1 MTRSSDSTV
10 TRFGS
15 SPPDRQK
22 AVTRQILR
30 GSSKAHKSYTFD
42 DDHDPSLPA
51 QMWFQ
56 RSQEGG
62 ILFVVFYSQACRW
75 SSCLGC
81 NLPSKMSSKHV
92 GYKALIAQID
102 HVLTDARVTEAA
114 QSIRKVIVSNNG
126 SMLDEATFS
135 STALMYLLAKL
146 NLTFPK
152 LSVLS
157 IETRP
162 EYVDLAELEFI
173 SRALAEGD
181 TPTQLE
187 IAIGFEAFDDRIRND
202 VFYKGLTLEAFEQCV
217 RKLAPY
223 GYRLKCYFMQKLVP
237 EMTDAEAVADVQ
249 SAIDYLDHIASQ
261 HAIEINMHLNP
272 TYAAA
277 GTMLEHAFREKVY
290 TPPRLDDVARAVRH
304 ARGKRLSVF
313 IGLSDE
319 GLAVD
324 GGSFIRPGDAPLV
337 TILDQFNCTQ
347 DYDILDKI

>member
-1 MTRSSDSTV
+1 MKTEAITD
-10 TRFGS
+10 
-15 SPPDRQK
+15 
-22 AVTRQILR
+22 QILR
-30 GSSKAHKSYTFD
+30 GSSEAHKSYTFD

-75 SSCLGC
+75 SRCLGC

-92 GYKALIAQID
+92 PYKALMAQID
-102 HVLTDARVTEAA
+102 HVVADARVTEAR

-126 SMLDEATFS
+126 SIFDQATFS
-135 STALMYLLAKL
+135 STALMYLLAQL
-146 NLTFPK
+146 NLSFPN

-187 IAIGFEAFDDRIRND
+187 IAIGFEAFDDHIRND
-202 VFYKGLTLEAFEQCV
+202 LFYKGLTLEAFERFV
-217 RKLAPY
+217 RNLAPY
-223 GYRLKCYFMQKLVP
+223 RYRLKCYFMQKLIP
-237 EMTDAEAVADVQ
+237 EMTDAEAVTDIRN
-249 SAIDYLDHIASQ
+249 AIDYLDHIASRY
-261 HAIEINMHLNP
+261 AIDINMHLNP
-272 TYAAA
+272 TYVAA
-277 GTMLEHAFREKVY
+277 GTMLENAFRKKDY
-290 TPPRLDDVARAVRH
+290 APPRLHDVAQAVRH
-304 ARGKRLSVF
+304 ANGKRLSAF

-324 GGSFIRPGDAPLV
+324 GGSFIRPGDEPLV
-337 TILDQFNCTQ
+337 TALEQFNCTQ
-347 DYDILDKI
+347 DYDILDEVCGGAEESSAS